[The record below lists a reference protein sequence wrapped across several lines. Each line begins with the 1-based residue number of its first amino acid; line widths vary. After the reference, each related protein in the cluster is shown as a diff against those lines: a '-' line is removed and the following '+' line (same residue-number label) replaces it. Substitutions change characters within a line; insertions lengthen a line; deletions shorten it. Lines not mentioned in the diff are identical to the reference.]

1 MKKIE
6 KGALTLTTD
15 AVRATEVL
23 RAAIRATGAT
33 TRRAE
38 AVAAI
43 FWCNCESGGL
53 GSVRS
58 RNGGGMVWMQR
69 MLLMAGRVQMVATRN
84 KWWLPRNPVMR
95 EFSAS
100 NVERKKNQDKNQD
113 KVIDFPPCHLLVT
126 NQM

>member
-15 AVRATEVL
+15 AVRATEIL

-43 FWCNCESGGL
+43 FWCNGESGGL

-58 RNGGGMVWMQR
+58 RNGGGLDAEDASDGGSRTNGCHTKQVVVAPQPCE
-69 MLLMAGRVQMVATRN
+69 GVFRVQCY
-84 KWWLPRNPVMR
+84 L
-95 EFSAS
+95 
-100 NVERKKNQDKNQD
+100 
-113 KVIDFPPCHLLVT
+113 
-126 NQM
+126 